1 MRRGLSSLLAVW
13 VLMALF
19 GLTVESTAALAAG
32 RGSRADHPRAHIKR
46 SSVAHRASS
55 SRARGTGVGPVAPG
69 AGYDSAVGSAPV
81 RVLQRRLARAGDP
94 PGPVDGRYGPRTE
107 QAVRRFQA
115 AHGLQVDGIAG
126 PQTLIH
132 LNPQAADHR
141 PKPASTHPRSRPR
154 PARPKITSRP
164 PVGAPAP
171 KSVTH
176 THPSGSPL
184 KWLVLLLGILALG
197 AVLLVRRV
205 ARRDPVRIPPP
216 QTSTSLPRA
225 EFEPDP
231 LDDLADAKWAYLRA
245 LKHGETDETRRARAV
260 LLELARQLQT
270 QSGRR
275 ER

>member
-107 QAVRRFQA
+107 HAVRRFQA

-126 PQTLIH
+126 PRTS
-132 LNPQAADHR
+132 AAL
-141 PKPASTHPRSRPR
+141 STPTEELFPTAGYHSAVGSAPVRVLQRRLARAGTR
-154 PARPKITSRP
+154 PAQST
-164 PVGAPAP
+164 GAMGPAP
-171 KSVTH
+171 NT
-176 THPSGSPL
+176 PSGAFRPLTACRSTGSP
-184 KWLVLLLGILALG
+184 AL
-197 AVLLVRRV
+197 R
-205 ARRDPVRIPPP
+205 
-216 QTSTSLPRA
+216 
-225 EFEPDP
+225 
-231 LDDLADAKWAYLRA
+231 
-245 LKHGETDETRRARAV
+245 H
-260 LLELARQLQT
+260 
-270 QSGRR
+270 
-275 ER
+275 